1 MVAMQWRRRHERI
14 SCFIPILL
22 RFLGN
27 NPQDGWGVILD
38 ISLGG
43 LKIETRSP
51 LSDGQ
56 VVFVS
61 FSIAD
66 DFNFVNAKCMV
77 RRMVQNGVY
86 FMSGIR
92 FVNSID
98 KQHLLNALQLHL
110 LSSDIESE
118 EIEAKA

>member
-1 MVAMQWRRRHERI
+1 MAAMQWRRKHERI

-27 NPQDGWGVILD
+27 SPQDGWGIILD

-43 LKIETRSP
+43 LKIETRTP
-51 LSDGQ
+51 ISDGQ
-56 VVFVS
+56 VVFIS

-66 DFNFVNAKCMV
+66 DFNFVNAKCMS
-77 RRMVQNGVY
+77 RRTVQNGIY
-86 FMSGIR
+86 YTSGIR
-92 FVNSID
+92 FANSID
-98 KQHLLNALQLHL
+98 KHHLLSALQLHL

-118 EIEAKA
+118 E